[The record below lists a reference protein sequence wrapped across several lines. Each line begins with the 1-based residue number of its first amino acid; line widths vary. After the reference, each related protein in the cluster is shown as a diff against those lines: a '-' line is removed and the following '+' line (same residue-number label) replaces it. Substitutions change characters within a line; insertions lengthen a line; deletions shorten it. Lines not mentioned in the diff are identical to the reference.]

1 MKIIKNVLNVILS
14 FVIIFAVFLLMG
26 MNIIENKFL
35 NKEYVFS
42 KMEEIQFYEQV
53 SREVQ
58 SGFEK
63 YIYQSGLPED
73 TIKNLFTDE
82 LLRKDINILIDCF
95 YEGTDIS
102 LSHEEVR
109 KTLDTKI
116 QEYLKSQNK
125 ELDVEGQK
133 NIKKFEELI
142 IKEYTENVNVSTTL
156 YTKGHKVIVKV
167 EEIVNK
173 IGNWPKIVLMALI
186 LLVILI
192 NIKDLLVALNFLS
205 ISSLSIGILLKLGV
219 SLIFTNIDFDNL
231 LILAKSVSNLGANIA
246 KENLYMISD
255 VGNIFIVCGLVG
267 VFVVAMLKKT
277 DKKVKPI
284 RRSINNKFK
293 E

>member
-1 MKIIKNVLNVILS
+1 MKIIKNVLNIILS
-14 FVIIFAVFLLMG
+14 FVIIFAVFLLIG

-35 NKEYVFS
+35 NKEYVLS

-58 SGFEK
+58 SGFEE

-82 LLRKDINILIDCF
+82 LLRKDVNNLIDCL
-95 YEGTDIS
+95 YEGTEIS
-102 LSHEEVR
+102 LSHEDVR
-109 KTLDTKI
+109 QTLDTKI

-142 IKEYTENVNVSTTL
+142 VKEYKENINVSTTL
-156 YTKGHKVIVKV
+156 YTKGHKIIVKV

-173 IGNWPKIVLMALI
+173 IGNLPEILLIVLI
-186 LLVILI
+186 VFVILI

-205 ISSLSIGILLKLGV
+205 ISSLSIGVLSKLGV
-219 SLIFTNIDFDNL
+219 SLIFNNIDFDNL

-255 VGNIFIVCGLVG
+255 AGNIFIVCGIVG
-267 VFVVAMLKKT
+267 IFVVAMLKKT